1 MIKSCTDSR
10 IWSKQVHDDR
20 SMVMRKELNQSMMG
34 IGSHGTTQDPSVCDS
49 CQCRSVMFP
58 RHVGS
63 FLPFLLHHSVTP
75 LLQWAHFVQ
84 NVSEKSLEEA
94 SAMLASR
101 RPRPLSPLGSF
112 FSFIL

>member
-1 MIKSCTDSR
+1 MIKSCTDSK
-10 IWSKQVHDDR
+10 IWSKQARDDR
-20 SMVMRKELNQSMMG
+20 SMVMRKELNQSMTG
-34 IGSHGTTQDPSVCDS
+34 VGSHGTTQDPSVRDS

-58 RHVGS
+58 RHVSS

-84 NVSEKSLEEA
+84 NASEKSLEED

-101 RPRPLSPLGSF
+101 RPRALSPSGAF